1 MQGRETD
8 RENAAETGRA
18 AEGMV
23 NFQAIRDTGIAAIVG
38 TRTEVDVI
46 MNDGRVAEILRAGLI
61 EGMAVNGANLL
72 LSPRRRVPVLPD
84 PMRVPVQDCLRRPW
98 IHWVNEY
105 AITVRNL
112 DTFPRSARNSKM
124 WCATTVGRKD
134 TNLPTVRRK
143 NGTKSWLWV

>member
-23 NFQAIRDTGIAAIVG
+23 NLQAIRDTGIAAIVG

-72 LSPRRRVPVLPD
+72 LSPRRRVLVLPD
-84 PMRVPVQDCLRRPW
+84 PVRVPVQ
-98 IHWVNEY
+98 WVNEY